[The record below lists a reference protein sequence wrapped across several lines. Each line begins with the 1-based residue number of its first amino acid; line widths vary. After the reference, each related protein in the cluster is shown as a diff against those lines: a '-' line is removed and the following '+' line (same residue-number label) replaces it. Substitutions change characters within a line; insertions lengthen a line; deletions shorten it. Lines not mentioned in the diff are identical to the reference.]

1 MASNRTY
8 MICSISD
15 LGLVDFASINQ
26 TSQETVRKSID
37 QTKFVLSLDGDQ
49 PAFISTLT
57 SPQGPY
63 TNPEVLSIMGTPE
76 WTESY

>member
-1 MASNRTY
+1 

-15 LGLVDFASINQ
+15 VGLVDFASVNQ
-26 TSQETVRKSID
+26 TSQDTVRKSID
-37 QTKFVLSLDGDQ
+37 QTKFVLSWDGDQ
-49 PAFISTLT
+49 PTFISTLT